1 MKTRTAIAAL
11 LALTAGA
18 ATSTSAFAKP
28 PAHPPEI
35 HSYVLLDRTGSME
48 PIWSEALSSVN
59 AYADGLASLDGGP
72 RVNAD
77 ITLAVFDAQDGLQFD
92 VLRDGVDANN
102 WHDVTNREVSPRGM
116 TPLYD
121 AIGRIVSLAE
131 KDKPEKAVIVIM
143 TDGEENSS
151 REMTK
156 TAAKA
161 ALDRVR
167 AKGWEVVFLGTE
179 FSNFDDATGVGQTA
193 SRNMAVSKDQLSD
206 SMNRLAQ
213 KSKDYAAGAAPTVE
227 WNDADRAAAKEEEVK
242 QRNGNQSNNAP
253 SQRGNH

>member
-1 MKTRTAIAAL
+1 MKARTAIAAI
-11 LALTAGA
+11 LALAAAGA
-18 ATSTSAFAKP
+18 TATTAVAKP
-28 PAHPPEI
+28 PRAPAI
-35 HSYVLLDRTGSME
+35 HSYILLDRTGSME

-72 RVNAD
+72 RVDAD
-77 ITLAVFDAQDGLQFD
+77 ITLAAFDAQDGLQFD
-92 VLRDGVDANN
+92 VLRKDIDASE
-102 WHDVTNREVSPRGM
+102 WRDVTNKEISPRGM

-121 AIGRIVSLAE
+121 AIGRMVSLAE

-151 REMTK
+151 QEMTK
-156 TAAKA
+156 ASAKA

-213 KSKDYAAGAAPTVE
+213 KSKDFAAGAAPSVE
-227 WNDADRAAAKEEEVK
+227 WNAEDRAAAKEEEVK
-242 QRNGNQSNNAP
+242 QRNNGSNSSPSRRGNQ
-253 SQRGNH
+253 

>member
-11 LALTAGA
+11 LALAAG
-18 ATSTSAFAKP
+18 ATSTSALAKP
-28 PAHPPEI
+28 PAHPQI

-92 VLRDGVDANN
+92 VLRDGVDATN

-156 TAAKA
+156 VAAKA

-213 KSKDYAAGAAPTVE
+213 KSKDYANGAAASVE
-227 WNDADRAAAKEEEVK
+227 WNAEDRAAAKEEEVK
-242 QRNGNQSNNAP
+242 ERNGNSSNAP

>member
-1 MKTRTAIAAL
+1 MKTRTALATLFALAAGI
-11 LALTAGA
+11 TM
-18 ATSTSAFAKP
+18 TTSASAKP
-28 PAHPPEI
+28 PLHPAI
-35 HSYVLLDRTGSME
+35 HSYILLDRTGSME

-59 AYADGLASLDGGP
+59 AYADGLAALDGGP
-72 RVNAD
+72 RVDAD

-92 VLRDGVDANN
+92 VLRKGVDAEDWN
-102 WHDVTNREVSPRGM
+102 DVSSREVNPRGM

-131 KDKPEKAVIVIM
+131 KDKPEKAIIVIM

-151 REMTK
+151 KEMTK

-167 AKGWEVVFLGTE
+167 AKGWEVVFLGAE
-179 FSNFDDATGVGQTA
+179 FSKFDDAEGVGQTA

-206 SMNRLAQ
+206 SMGRLAQ
-213 KSKDYAAGAAPTVE
+213 KSKDYAAGAAPSVE
-227 WNDADRAAAKEEEVK
+227 WNAEDRAAAKEDDVK
-242 QRNGNQSNNAP
+242 QRTGNQ
-253 SQRGNH
+253 